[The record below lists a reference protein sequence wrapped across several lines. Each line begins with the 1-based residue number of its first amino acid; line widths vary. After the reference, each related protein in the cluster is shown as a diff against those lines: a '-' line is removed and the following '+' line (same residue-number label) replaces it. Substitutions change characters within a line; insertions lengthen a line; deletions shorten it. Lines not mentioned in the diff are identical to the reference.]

1 VTSKK
6 VLDIVK
12 PKWNLKQVEYENFT
26 DLGNYML
33 AVRNYSVNDLD
44 IGLAQFTKNN
54 DIYQGNACSGTIKKN
69 SKGEVLMSHSM
80 DVEISQTPGFL
91 TRISDGRYDTL
102 CLTYGGGTGR
112 YKYNPE
118 ELKMLD
124 KDTDYLK
131 AMPLTATAV
140 FNEKGLYMSVDMRCG
155 DTKGG
160 MDCPGTN
167 PGKKRAC
174 VLSAAA
180 LTGINCGTVR
190 EAVEFLKDSYDWY
203 TMTYVDNIGTTL
215 TWNMAFLI
223 GDATGEYGLVE
234 FGRNGVFFTPYQCFQ
249 SNYYI
254 HPLLAERAVDNHGHG
269 RANALIGGLMDVQ
282 TELELME
289 NQKEARYHIQLLN
302 PSWEY
307 FSDCDE
313 LMNINVRRAMSDEM
327 MLKVCD
333 EFFLHAGGVHDHR
346 EKLLRYYEGDEKGLR
361 DDGILWM
368 GTITSG
374 VNCAKKHATF
384 EMWENGTIFEVQ
396 W

>member
-1 VTSKK
+1 MRELQNGLIKINWDAEPVEYKHFT
-6 VLDIVK
+6 DIGHYMLEMK
-12 PKWNLKQVEYENFT
+12 DFSIDNLKE
-26 DLGNYML
+26 
-33 AVRNYSVNDLD
+33 
-44 IGLAQFTKNN
+44 GLACSASIN
-54 DIYQGNACSGTIKKN
+54 DWYGSNCCSGTVKKN
-69 SKGEVLMSHSM
+69 DRNEVIMSHSM
-80 DVEISQTPGFL
+80 DMEVSLRPGFL
-91 TRISDGRYDTL
+91 TRIKDGKYDTL
-102 CLTYGGGTGR
+102 LLTYIGSADR

-118 ELKMLD
+118 ELAALD
-124 KDTDYLK
+124 ADETYLK
-131 AMPLTATAV
+131 SIPFYATDAM
-140 FNEKGLYMSVDMRCG
+140 NETGLYISLDMRCG
-155 DTKGG
+155 DSEGG

-167 PGKKRAC
+167 PGKVRAC
-174 VLSAAA
+174 ALSSAALVA
-180 LTGINCGTVR
+180 LNCGTVR
-190 EAVEFLKDSYDWY
+190 EAIEFLNDSYDWY